1 MLNLKI
7 KIKSKKENS
16 VATDWKEYYQNNKEK
31 RKLESKVAYSRNKK
45 KIKIA
50 KKLKWSLLTDKQ
62 KDKVKKQ
69 RHKYYLA
76 NKEKYLIRSAKQH
89 KKSVNLILKLKREV
103 KKLKGEV

>member
-16 VATDWKEYYQNNKEK
+16 VATDWKIYYQANKEK
-31 RKLESKVAYSRNKK
+31 RKLESKVAYAKK
-45 KIKIA
+45 KKQIK
-50 KKLKWSLLTDKQ
+50 KDKELKWSLLTDKQ

-89 KKSVNLILKLKREV
+89 KKSANLI
-103 KKLKGEV
+103 KKLKKQVKELRGEA

>member
-31 RKLESKVAYSRNKK
+31 RKLESKLAYAKK
-45 KIKIA
+45 KKQIK
-50 KKLKWSLLTDKQ
+50 KDKELKWSLLTDKQ
-62 KDKVKKQ
+62 KAKERAK